1 MNVYEKMNEVKVK
14 MLDAKIKKT
23 GINKFAGY
31 TYFELEDIVPYIIKY
46 CKEVNLYLQT
56 NFTNEIATLTIINCE
71 KPEEQIVFNSPMR
84 ELELKGCN
92 SIQNLGGIETY
103 ERRYLLL
110 MAFDLIEPDHF
121 DGINGKDDKPNT
133 YSGLTGKELD
143 PVVKQQNLIGEE
155 QKPVEPVELYI
166 IEELVNRY
174 NAVKSAN
181 DIKAQFDKMN
191 WRDKF
196 GNAITITK
204 LESFFQKGW
213 FNK

>member
-1 MNVYEKMNEVKVK
+1 MKPNTRDINDSIMRCAVKTIALFGLGMKIYEGE
-14 MLDAKIKKT
+14 
-23 GINKFAGY
+23 
-31 TYFELEDIVPYIIKY
+31 
-46 CKEVNLYLQT
+46 
-56 NFTNEIATLTIINCE
+56 ATA
-71 KPEEQIVFNSPMR
+71 PVS
-84 ELELKGCN
+84 
-92 SIQNLGGIETY
+92 
-103 ERRYLLL
+103 
-110 MAFDLIEPDHF
+110 
-121 DGINGKDDKPNT
+121 NT

-143 PVVKQQNLIGEE
+143 PIVKQQNLVGEE

-174 NAVKSAN
+174 NAVKSAK